1 MGKPFLYDDSGDG
14 ANSGDGDGGDNV
26 DDDGSDD
33 GGGDED
39 DGCGERWEIKD
50 VFLLDPSSTDSWC
63 SLCAV
68 GARERGA

>member
-26 DDDGSDD
+26 DDD